1 MSRFLRKV
9 RESPMHGLRVL
20 RLKLLGKVTLYQTEL
35 RSLPVEIPYV
45 MTALT
50 GANFVLLYYM
60 LGRMQVQISQRRRG
74 RFRKVGENLYRYS
87 SNDVYYAVFRSQ
99 GKPNWKSL
107 ETDDHEL
114 VNLPPAACCI
124 SRISVLARCGRDRP
138 GPPIKIRPRIPG
150 RSART
155 AKKASERNRNG
166 ALVISPCGSA
176 NRADPK
182 PAHGRVPRRPKP
194 PARNP
199 IRRARMDRSDSNSGI
214 EDEKGVGEHE
224 SVEWDYMEWSKDD
237 GRNDCRGGR
246 VVPTA
251 RHLFDA

>member
-1 MSRFLRKV
+1 
-9 RESPMHGLRVL
+9 
-20 RLKLLGKVTLYQTEL
+20 
-35 RSLPVEIPYV
+35 
-45 MTALT
+45 

-166 ALVISPCGSA
+166 ALV
-176 NRADPK
+176 
-182 PAHGRVPRRPKP
+182 
-194 PARNP
+194 
-199 IRRARMDRSDSNSGI
+199 
-214 EDEKGVGEHE
+214 
-224 SVEWDYMEWSKDD
+224 
-237 GRNDCRGGR
+237 
-246 VVPTA
+246 
-251 RHLFDA
+251 